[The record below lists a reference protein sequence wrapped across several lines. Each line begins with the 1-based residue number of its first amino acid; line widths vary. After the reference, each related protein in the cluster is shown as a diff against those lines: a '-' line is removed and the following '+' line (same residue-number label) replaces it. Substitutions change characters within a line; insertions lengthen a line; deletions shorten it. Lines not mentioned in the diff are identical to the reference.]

1 MSKCFAML
9 GVCPQHEIL
18 FADLTVKQHLLFF
31 ARLRYQSNDE
41 VRSAVYETTKAIQ
54 LEGQLS
60 KLPAQLSGGMRRRSS
75 FLNQPADQPIR
86 AAHPLSHTV
95 RTPTLAC
102 SQDSLTHTKQK
113 KQPRRKRGFV
123 RVRENIAFRL
133 ALAIAMVGKAQVLL
147 LDEPTTGL
155 DIATRLQVPRVPW
168 VTALSFQSCPYMG
181 AHACLQP

>member
-1 MSKCFAML
+1 MYAGPAGKSTTFSIICGTITPSRGKCYIAGLDLSTSMSKCFAML

-95 RTPTLAC
+95 RT
-102 SQDSLTHTKQK
+102 
-113 KQPRRKRGFV
+113 
-123 RVRENIAFRL
+123 
-133 ALAIAMVGKAQVLL
+133 
-147 LDEPTTGL
+147 
-155 DIATRLQVPRVPW
+155 AT
-168 VTALSFQSCPYMG
+168 
-181 AHACLQP
+181 